1 MFSDIGGGGA
11 TTCTAIARD
20 STGAVIT
27 GFLFDNHN
35 VTWQL
40 SGGIFIYY
48 SPQC

>member
-40 SGGIFIYY
+40 SGGIFTYY